1 VRPNSGTRASGI
13 LILVCRSLAT
23 AAVWAWALVAP
34 VALVSLGV
42 SAAEAQSRQR
52 IISDD
57 ARASARGDNVLVLAA
72 PDAVDGSAC
81 DSLGRISGV
90 ISAGAYRHADD
101 VHLVQEPNDPVP
113 VFEITA
119 GLVEAL
125 AGPLPPSLR
134 VLMGA
139 GLAGEVG
146 ALQEVAVVGAA
157 TMWPVDA
164 VAGGTER
171 IPELTRSL
179 QMVVPSTGQFD
190 TCIVDFERIKPR
202 DADSIVLAL
211 AISPGRNISVGTLS
225 GVPIERV
232 IDPAERLEEE
242 SPTRP
247 LAVAGFVCFLT
258 GLVSFRLRR
267 REHTV
272 LAFCGFGRSSR
283 LLLLIVE
290 ALPLLIAAVAVT
302 VVGGRL
308 LEPDLSSRLS
318 TLIALRAGTV
328 AAASALLGLSI
339 ATLTQRTSQ
348 ALVVLRDD

>member
-1 VRPNSGTRASGI
+1 MFAHEPDTAELS
-13 LILVCRSLAT
+13 SL
-23 AAVWAWALVAP
+23 
-34 VALVSLGV
+34 LG
-42 SAAEAQSRQR
+42 A
-52 IISDD
+52 
-57 ARASARGDNVLVLAA
+57 
-72 PDAVDGSAC
+72 
-81 DSLGRISGV
+81 
-90 ISAGAYRHADD
+90 
-101 VHLVQEPNDPVP
+101 
-113 VFEITA
+113 
-119 GLVEAL
+119 
-125 AGPLPPSLR
+125 
-134 VLMGA
+134 
-139 GLAGEVG
+139 G
-146 ALQEVAVVGAA
+146 ALQEIAVAEAEA
-157 TMWPVDA
+157 MWPVDA
-164 VAGGTER
+164 VASGTER

-211 AISPGRNISVGTLS
+211 AVSPGRNISVGTLS

-242 SPTRP
+242 SPMRP

-267 REHTV
+267 RELTV
-272 LAFCGFGRSSR
+272 LAFCGFGRPSR

-290 ALPLLIAAVAVT
+290 AIPLLIAAVAVT
-302 VVGGRL
+302 VVGARL

-339 ATLTQRTSQ
+339 AALTQRTSQ
-348 ALVVLRDD
+348 AFVVLRDD